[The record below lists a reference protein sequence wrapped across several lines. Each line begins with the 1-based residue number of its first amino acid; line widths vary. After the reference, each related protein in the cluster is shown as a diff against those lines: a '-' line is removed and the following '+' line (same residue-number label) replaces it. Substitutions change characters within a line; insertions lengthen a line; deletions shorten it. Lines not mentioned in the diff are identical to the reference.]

1 MEENKEM
8 TMQEINQSIV
18 SITEKLVLI
27 ELALKDLTR
36 KVENI
41 PILDDDT
48 VKVSTSSI
56 GIYDRLVNSEED
68 KIKEKTNENNR

>member
-1 MEENKEM
+1 MEENKKM
-8 TMQEINQSIV
+8 TIQDINQSII

-48 VKVSTSSI
+48 VKINTSSI
-56 GIYDRLVNSEED
+56 GIYDRLVNNED
-68 KIKEKTNENNR
+68 KKQGEN

>member
-8 TMQEINQSIV
+8 TMQEINQSII

-27 ELALKDLTR
+27 ELAIKDLTR

>member
-1 MEENKEM
+1 MEENKKM
-8 TMQEINQSIV
+8 TIQDINQSII

-27 ELALKDLTR
+27 ELSLKDLTR

-48 VKVSTSSI
+48 VKINTSSI
-56 GIYDRLVNSEED
+56 GIYDRLVNNED
-68 KIKEKTNENNR
+68 KKQGEN

>member
-8 TMQEINQSIV
+8 TIQDINQSIM

-48 VKVSTSSI
+48 IKINTSSI
-56 GIYDRLVNSEED
+56 GIYDRLVNNED
-68 KIKEKTNENNR
+68 KKQGEN